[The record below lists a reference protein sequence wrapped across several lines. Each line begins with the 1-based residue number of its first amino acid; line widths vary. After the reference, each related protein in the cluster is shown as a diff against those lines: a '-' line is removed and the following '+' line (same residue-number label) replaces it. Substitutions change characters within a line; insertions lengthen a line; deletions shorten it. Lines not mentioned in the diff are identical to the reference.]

1 MSTLSSIRSLLE
13 NQIDTGTTD
22 LTTDPTSTLLN
33 TYINQSI
40 RKITIKDRP
49 RELYS
54 ATVSTA
60 NITINTNTV
69 SLPSG
74 IFFPDLIYYKNSS
87 GTVLEIYEKPIKRLI
102 EIEGASRFFDSTN
115 TGDPS
120 YYSVKGTSL
129 LFNKYFSRTSTGA
142 IKIYGM
148 GFPTTLSSDS
158 DSTELPA
165 DYDILIVYE
174 AAVLFY
180 QKDDDLTNQLKFER
194 LSEKERG
201 DLRVF
206 LRTNDSG
213 VIDLDPKV
221 FTGNFES
228 AKTSQS
234 VFFGS

>member
-1 MSTLSSIRSLLE
+1 MSTLSSIRGLFE
-13 NQIDTGTTD
+13 NQIDSGETD
-22 LTTDPTSTLLN
+22 LTTDPTSTILN

-54 ATVSTA
+54 SAVSTA
-60 NITINTNTV
+60 NITLNTNTV

-74 IFFPDLIYYKNSS
+74 IFFPDLIYYENSS
-87 GTVLEIYEKPIKRLI
+87 GTVLEIYEKQIKRLI
-102 EIEGASRFFDSTN
+102 EIEGSSRFFDSTN

-120 YYSVKGTSL
+120 YYSVRGTSL
-129 LFNKYFSRTSTGA
+129 LFNKYFSRTATGA

-148 GFPTTLSSDS
+148 GFPTALSSDS
-158 DSTELPA
+158 DTTELPA
-165 DYDILIVYE
+165 DYDILVVYE
-174 AAVLFY
+174 SAALFY
-180 QKDDDLTNQLKFER
+180 QKDDDLNNQLKFER
-194 LSEKERG
+194 LAEKERG

-221 FTGNFES
+221 FTGNFGS

-234 VFFGS
+234 IFFGS